1 MMFVR
6 NLNTPTTKAKH
17 LVLFL
22 NMNTIFKRIQPIGA
36 KGKFPRL
43 CLSSCTGALHAKL
56 CHAATPDDWVEL
68 NFDEDC
74 ILIKRI
80 YIMCSPRRGFQ
91 ATLITCIFYLLWV
104 SIIAGRWFLLKIQF
118 IRSVFRLASLRN
130 FTSMFKV
137 TNSRLRANG
146 RNNSQQCCVRLH
158 EAKSLTG
165 FKLCATTSNNMQQGV
180 QTDATCNI
188 QQCWELLANNVASVC
203 TQPNLRGILNYFA
216 KHSRFHNMTSV
227 ACYRY

>member
-104 SIIAGRWFLLKIQF
+104 SIIAGRWFFLKIQF
-118 IRSVFRLASLRN
+118 IRSVFRPASLRN
-130 FTSMFKV
+130 FTSMF
-137 TNSRLRANG
+137 N
-146 RNNSQQCCVRLH
+146 
-158 EAKSLTG
+158 AK
-165 FKLCATTSNNMQQGV
+165 
-180 QTDATCNI
+180 ATCKRA
-188 QQCWELLANNVASVC
+188 QQLP
-203 TQPNLRGILNYFA
+203 TMLRPFA
-216 KHSRFHNMTSV
+216 RG
-227 ACYRY
+227 